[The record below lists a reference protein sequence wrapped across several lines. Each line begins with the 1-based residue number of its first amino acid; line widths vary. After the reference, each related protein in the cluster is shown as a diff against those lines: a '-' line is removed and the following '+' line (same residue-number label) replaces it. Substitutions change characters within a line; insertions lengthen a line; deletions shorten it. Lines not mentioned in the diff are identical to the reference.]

1 MTLRD
6 MMLASLVS
14 VIWGLAFVF
23 TAFGLESFS
32 APQLTALRFA
42 IAALPALVLPRPAI
56 GWPLLIGT
64 GLFLFAGQ
72 FLLLFFAYRAGLPPG
87 LASIAVQM
95 HVFFT
100 VALAAVLLHERP
112 TGPQIAGMTIALL
125 GLVLIGLTVGRDLP
139 PLALILV
146 LTGALSWAVGNLL
159 IKRIGN
165 TSVLPLMA
173 WLSLVAP
180 LPALALSLL
189 IDDTPIWTALLH
201 TTPRSLL
208 GALYLGAV
216 ATIGGYGLWS
226 YLLTRYAAATVAPFA
241 LLSPLT
247 GVIAAAV
254 VFGERFPTLRYAGM
268 ALILLGLAVVLGPTH
283 GLRRSQRNKEER
295 E

>member
-1 MTLRD
+1 

-14 VIWGLAFVF
+14 LIWGLAFVF

-32 APQLTALRFA
+32 APQLTVLRFA
-42 IAALPALVLPRPAI
+42 IAALPALLLPRPAI
-56 GWPLLIGT
+56 GWRLLVGT

-100 VALAAVLLHERP
+100 VALAAALMAERP
-112 TGPQIAGMTIALL
+112 SRAQLCGMAIALL
-125 GLVLIGLTVGRDLP
+125 GLVAIGLTVGGDLP
-139 PLALILV
+139 PLALALV
-146 LTGALSWAVGNLL
+146 LAGALSWAVGNLL
-159 IKRIGN
+159 VKRIGN
-165 TSVLPLMA
+165 TPVLPLMA
-173 WLSLVAP
+173 WLSLVPP

-189 IDDTPIWTALLH
+189 IDDTPIWIALGH
-201 TTPRSLL
+201 ATPLALL

-226 YLLTRYAAATVAPFA
+226 FLLTRYSAATVAPFA

-254 VFGERFPTLRYAGM
+254 VFGERFPPLRYAGM
-268 ALILLGLAVVLGPTH
+268 ALILLGLATVMVPTRS
-283 GLRRSQRNKEER
+283 RRRP
-295 E
+295 